1 MKRGS
6 CALGERDVFKTIY
19 FLDQELCGTYGFP
32 RLERVERQ
40 DVDSVVPFN
49 VLKASSDRRRWMHFF
64 IDDYQFERV
73 YRQPSAYVPLFQEAR
88 GILTPD
94 FSMYVDMPRAM
105 QIHNCYRSRAFARY
119 LQRLGLRIVPSVSW
133 SDRDSFSWCFD
144 GIEEGSSV
152 ALSTNGTFESF
163 ETRAAFLDGFYEML
177 RRIRPCQVIVVG
189 RLPEQLMR
197 NPLVEAFPSHGQWIR
212 RRTG

>member
-19 FLDQELCGTYGFP
+19 FLDQELCGAYGFP

-49 VLKASSDRRRWMHFF
+49 VLKASSDRKRWMHFF

-73 YRQPSAYVPLFQEAR
+73 YRKPFAYVPLFQEAR

-94 FSMYVDMPRAM
+94 FSMYVDMPRAL

-189 RLPEQLMR
+189 RLPEQLTR

-212 RRTG
+212 RTG